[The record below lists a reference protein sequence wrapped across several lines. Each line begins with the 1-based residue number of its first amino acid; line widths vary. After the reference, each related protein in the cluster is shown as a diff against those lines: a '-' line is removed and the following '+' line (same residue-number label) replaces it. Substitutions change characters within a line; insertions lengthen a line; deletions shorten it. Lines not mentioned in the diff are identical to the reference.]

1 MSLGGLEKGLDSVI
15 GNSEGQKE
23 TVSSGAVDEPFSLLL
38 NGLLPG
44 ILKD

>member
-15 GNSEGQKE
+15 ENSKGQKE
-23 TVSSGAVDEPFSLLL
+23 TVSSGAVDELFSLLL